1 MRQLGG
7 RIGWGVQSS
16 KDEPLKPEEV
26 LKGLEKNT
34 WFPRLSEIQ
43 VSEQYFFSRG
53 FRSAI
58 SEIGFDCENLKSSA
72 TLLNHFRKGSP
83 GMSQIPKHGNEVSF
97 QHAKE

>member
-16 KDEPLKPEEV
+16 WDEPLKPEEV
-26 LKGLEKNT
+26 RKGLAKTT
-34 WFPRLSEIQ
+34 WFPRLSEIKL
-43 VSEQYFFSRG
+43 SKQYFFSRG

-58 SEIGFDCENLKSSA
+58 SAIGLDCENLKSSA
-72 TLLNHFRKGSP
+72 TLLNHFRKDSHGI
-83 GMSQIPKHGNEVSF
+83 SQIPKHGDEVSF